1 MELAL
6 TFTSP
11 WTRWNLT
18 LTARP
23 STGVTALDWLGTAV
37 VTATEAAGFG
47 LAGKVL
53 VNTALGALRHAVTGA
68 SEADD

>member
-11 WTRWNLT
+11 RTRWNLT

-23 STGVTALDWLGTAV
+23 STGVTALDWLGAAV
-37 VTATEAAGFG
+37 VTATEAAGCG
-47 LAGKVL
+47 LAGKIL
-53 VNTALGALRHAVTGA
+53 VNTALSALRHTGA
-68 SEADD
+68 GAAERDG